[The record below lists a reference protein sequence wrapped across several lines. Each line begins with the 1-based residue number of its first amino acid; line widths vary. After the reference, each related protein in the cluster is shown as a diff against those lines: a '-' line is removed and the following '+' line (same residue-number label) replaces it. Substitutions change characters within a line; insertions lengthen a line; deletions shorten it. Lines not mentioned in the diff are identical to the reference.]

1 MKIKMEM
8 VSKLLKILVT
18 LGYCGDYNVL
28 RKAVLSKGGGRILI
42 PIYKLFCL
50 HHSSYLPLDNSIK
63 GNIIFPHL
71 SGIFISN
78 TAIIGKNNII
88 YQHVTIG
95 STYIG
100 GSKKIGSPTIGDNCV
115 IGAGAKIIGKVT
127 IGNNCKIGANCVI
140 VDDIPDNCTVVLNKP
155 RIIKKT
161 KSCVPDR

>member
-1 MKIKMEM
+1 MFYGKPCYPRGE
-8 VSKLLKILVT
+8 
-18 LGYCGDYNVL
+18 
-28 RKAVLSKGGGRILI
+28 GRILI